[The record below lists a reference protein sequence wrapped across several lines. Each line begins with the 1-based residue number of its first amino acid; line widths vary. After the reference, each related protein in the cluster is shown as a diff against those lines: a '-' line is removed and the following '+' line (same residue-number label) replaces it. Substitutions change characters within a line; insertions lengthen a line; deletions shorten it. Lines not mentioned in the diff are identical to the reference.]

1 MIIKGKLVRAMR
13 ALIGYNLLALSRKT
27 TNKVFIKPEGM
38 SLKLTTS
45 LSQRLV
51 LTPQLRQ
58 RIEMLQMTTLELSD
72 LIQQQLLENPVL
84 EEVATQEE
92 ARELAEKILD
102 HLASADPGAAPDQ
115 PQIEASEP
123 ELGSPSSNGSGDSEV
138 LSQTYAESD
147 GDAER
152 GDGEP
157 LASADL
163 SEDSVGDE
171 LVGEEAAR
179 DAFEEIDFGR
189 EFQDYLDPGYKTQE
203 IEYKE
208 KDAPTFEQFLTRA
221 PSLADH
227 LEWQLHMSPIEGDV
241 CDAAISVIGNLDA
254 DGRLNA
260 TNEEIAAMGGWT
272 EEIVE
277 KARQAVMH
285 LDPIGCGARD
295 VRECL
300 LVQLEVR
307 GESDR
312 LAAGLISDH
321 LSDLQQH
328 KLPHLAKQI
337 GSDVDTLLSELQF
350 IRTLDPYPGRR
361 YSSEEPILISPEI
374 YIEKLDEGDED
385 YVIYFS
391 DDGSP
396 RLRVSQQYQQMLGK
410 SDVSNETK
418 SFIREKMRS
427 AVDLLRNIEHR
438 RQTIYK
444 VVESIVHRQ
453 RDFLDKGVQY
463 IKPMMLKDIAEDIGM
478 HLSTVSR
485 VVNRKY
491 AHTPQGVIE
500 LRRFFTEGMMNED
513 GEEVSTRIIK
523 LKIKKLI
530 EEEDSHSPITDDQ
543 VVKILIKDGIKL
555 SRRTVAKY
563 RDQMSIPGS
572 RERRA
577 VV

>member
-1 MIIKGKLVRAMR
+1 
-13 ALIGYNLLALSRKT
+13 
-27 TNKVFIKPEGM
+27 M

-58 RIEMLQMTTLELSD
+58 RIEMLQMTSLELSD

-84 EEVATQEE
+84 EEVPSQEE
-92 ARELAEKILD
+92 VQELAEKVLD
-102 HLASADPGAAPDQ
+102 HLASSEADASFGEAP
-115 PQIEASEP
+115 EP
-123 ELGSPSSNGSGDSEV
+123 GSPATNGSGDPDVVAAAAPGEGEFHDTV
-138 LSQTYAESD
+138 ATGEGAE
-147 GDAER
+147 
-152 GDGEP
+152 
-157 LASADL
+157 
-163 SEDSVGDE
+163 
-171 LVGEEAAR
+171 GEEGVVDEASH

-208 KDAPTFEQFLTRA
+208 DAPTFEQFLTRP
-221 PSLADH
+221 PSLAEH
-227 LEWQLHMSPIEGDV
+227 LEWQLHMSTIDPELVDP
-241 CDAAISVIGNLDA
+241 AICVIGNLNA
-254 DGRLNA
+254 DGRLAA
-260 TNEEIAAMGGWT
+260 TNEEMAAMENVS
-272 EEIVE
+272 EEVME
-277 KARQAVMH
+277 RARQAVMR
-285 LDPIGCGARD
+285 LDPVGCGARD
-295 VRECL
+295 VKECL

-307 GESDR
+307 GETDR
-312 LAAGLISDH
+312 LAAKLISEH
-321 LSDLQQH
+321 FADLQQH
-328 KLPHLAKQI
+328 KLPHLSKQI
-337 GSDVDTLLSELQF
+337 GVDVEVLLEELQF

-374 YIEKLDEGDED
+374 YIEKLDENDDE
-385 YVIYFS
+385 YIIYFA

-396 RLRVSQQYQQMLGK
+396 RLRVSAQYQQMLSQG
-410 SDVSNETK
+410 VSNETK

-444 VVESIVHRQ
+444 VVESIVQRQ
-453 RDFLDKGVQY
+453 KDFLDHGVQH

-500 LRRFFTEGMMNED
+500 LRRFFTEGMLNED
-513 GEEVSTRIIK
+513 GEEISTRIIK
-523 LKIKKLI
+523 LQIKKLI
-530 EEEDSHSPITDDQ
+530 EEEDSHNPITDDQ
-543 VVKILIKDGIKL
+543 VVKILAKDGIKL

-563 RDQMSIPGS
+563 RDQMQIPGS

>member
-1 MIIKGKLVRAMR
+1 MSVR
-13 ALIGYNLLALSRKT
+13 
-27 TNKVFIKPEGM
+27 
-38 SLKLTTS
+38 LTTS

-72 LIQQQLLENPVL
+72 LIQQQLTENPVL

-102 HLASADPGAAPDQ
+102 HMASGGELENFEAPPVEAAAP
-115 PQIEASEP
+115 
-123 ELGSPSSNGSGDSEV
+123 GSGEPSSNGSGESEIEMPF
-138 LSQTYAESD
+138 LPEAETEFAANA
-147 GDAER
+147 DAE
-152 GDGEP
+152 GASLEAGEE
-157 LASADL
+157 LAP
-163 SEDSVGDE
+163 EDS
-171 LVGEEAAR
+171 R
-179 DAFEEIDFGR
+179 DSFEEVDFGR

-203 IEYKE
+203 FEYKE
-208 KDAPTFEQFLTRA
+208 DAPTFEQFLTRA
-221 PSLADH
+221 PSLAEH
-227 LEWQLHMSPIEGDV
+227 LEWQLHMDCAEGEL
-241 CDAAISVIGNLDA
+241 CNAAEAVIGNLDQ

-260 TNEEIAAMGGWT
+260 TNEEIAAQGGWT
-272 EEIVE
+272 EEMVE
-277 KARQAVMH
+277 RARAVVMG
-285 LDPIGCGARD
+285 LEPVGCGARD

-300 LVQLEVR
+300 LAQLEAR
-307 GESDR
+307 GETER
-312 LAAGLISDH
+312 LATQLIRDH
-321 LSDLQQH
+321 LEELQQH
-328 KLPHLAKQI
+328 KLPHLSKEI
-337 GSDVDTLLSELQF
+337 GVDLETLAAELQF
-350 IRTLDPYPGRR
+350 IRTLDPFPGRR

-374 YIEKLDEGDED
+374 YIEKLEENGE
-385 YVIYFS
+385 YVIYFA

-396 RLRVSQQYQQMLGK
+396 RLRISPSYQQMLSQASVTK
-410 SDVSNETK
+410 ETRN
-418 SFIREKMRS
+418 FIKEKMRS

-438 RQTIYK
+438 RQTIYR

-453 RDFLDKGVQY
+453 REFLDHGVQS

-500 LRRFFTEGMMNED
+500 LRRFFTEGMLNEE

-523 LKIKKLI
+523 LQIKKLI
-530 EEEDSHSPITDDQ
+530 EEEDSHNPITDDQ
-543 VVKILIKDGIKL
+543 VVKILVKDGIKL

>member
-1 MIIKGKLVRAMR
+1 
-13 ALIGYNLLALSRKT
+13 
-27 TNKVFIKPEGM
+27 M

-72 LIQQQLLENPVL
+72 LIQQQILENPVL

-102 HLASADPGAAPDQ
+102 HLASSDAGATPDP
-115 PQIEASEP
+115 PQLEASEP
-123 ELGSPSSNGSGDSEV
+123 ELGSPSSNGSGDAEGV
-138 LSQTYAESD
+138 AATYAEGEGES
-147 GDAER
+147 GDVESMAAE
-152 GDGEP
+152 G
-157 LASADL
+157 L

-171 LVGEEAAR
+171 LVGDEAAR

-208 KDAPTFEQFLTRA
+208 DAPTFEQFLTRA
-221 PSLADH
+221 PSLSDH

-241 CDAAISVIGNLDA
+241 CEAAISVIGNLDA

-277 KARQAVMH
+277 AARQSVMH

-312 LAAGLISDH
+312 LAAKLISEH

-337 GSDVDTLLSELQF
+337 GNDVDTLLNELQF

-374 YIEKLDEGDED
+374 YIEKLDEDDED

-453 RDFLDKGVQY
+453 KDFLDKGVQY

>member
-1 MIIKGKLVRAMR
+1 
-13 ALIGYNLLALSRKT
+13 
-27 TNKVFIKPEGM
+27 M

-58 RIEMLQMTTLELSD
+58 RIEMLQMTSLELTD

-84 EEVATQEE
+84 EEVPSQEE
-92 ARELAEKILD
+92 VRELAEKVLD
-102 HLASADPGAAPDQ
+102 HLASADANSFEEPGGDNEPAAATQ
-115 PQIEASEP
+115 
-123 ELGSPSSNGSGDSEV
+123 NGSGDPEV
-138 LSQTYAESD
+138 VASLISAPVDVEGGEAVASGEHAEE
-147 GDAER
+147 G
-152 GDGEP
+152 G
-157 LASADL
+157 
-163 SEDSVGDE
+163 SEDGGV
-171 LVGEEAAR
+171 EEAR
-179 DAFEEIDFGR
+179 DPFEEIDFGR

-208 KDAPTFEQFLTRA
+208 DAPTFEQFLTRP
-221 PSLADH
+221 PSLAEH
-227 LEWQLHMSPIEGDV
+227 LEWQVHMTQIEPEV
-241 CDAAISVIGNLDA
+241 ADAAIAVIGNLDA
-254 DGRLNA
+254 DGRLSA
-260 TNEEIAAMGGWT
+260 TNEEIASMEKCA

-277 KARQAVMH
+277 QARQAVMR
-285 LDPIGCGARD
+285 LDPVGCGARD
-295 VRECL
+295 VKDCL

-307 GESDR
+307 GESER
-312 LAAGLISDH
+312 LATRLISDH
-321 LSDLQQH
+321 FADLQQH
-328 KLPHLAKQI
+328 RLPHLSKQI
-337 GSDVDTLLSELQF
+337 GVDVETLLEELQF

-374 YIEKLDEGDED
+374 YIEKLEENDDE
-385 YVIYFS
+385 YVIYFA

-396 RLRVSQQYQQMLGK
+396 RLRVSAQYQQMLSQG
-410 SDVSNETK
+410 VSNETK

-444 VVESIVHRQ
+444 VVESIVRRQ
-453 RDFLDKGVQY
+453 KDFLDHGVQH

-500 LRRFFTEGMMNED
+500 LRRFFTEGMLNED

-523 LKIKKLI
+523 LQIKKLI
-530 EEEDSHSPITDDQ
+530 EEEDSHNPITDDQ
-543 VVKILIKDGIKL
+543 VVKILAKDGIKL

-563 RDQMSIPGS
+563 RDQMQIPGS

>member
-1 MIIKGKLVRAMR
+1 
-13 ALIGYNLLALSRKT
+13 
-27 TNKVFIKPEGM
+27 M

-58 RIEMLQMTTLELSD
+58 RIEMLQMTTLELTD

-84 EEVATQEE
+84 EEVVTQEE
-92 ARELAEKILD
+92 AQELAEKILD
-102 HLASADPGAAPDQ
+102 HLAGSDAGATPDQ
-115 PQIEASEP
+115 AHVEATEPEP
-123 ELGSPSSNGSGDSEV
+123 ELGSPSSNGSGELEALPAAFAEGETSSEA
-138 LSQTYAESD
+138 TDIEAHETT
-147 GDAER
+147 A
-152 GDGEP
+152 P
-157 LASADL
+157 DL

-171 LVGEEAAR
+171 VVGEEAAR
-179 DAFEEIDFGR
+179 DPFEEIDFGR

-208 KDAPTFEQFLTRA
+208 DAPTFEQFLTRP

-227 LEWQLHMSPIEGDV
+227 LEWQLHMSPVKADV
-241 CDAAISVIGNLDA
+241 CEAAIIVIGNLDA

-260 TNEEIAAMGGWT
+260 TNEEIGAMGGWT
-272 EEIVE
+272 EETVEEARKIVS
-277 KARQAVMH
+277 H
-285 LDPIGCGARD
+285 LDPIGCGVRD

-300 LVQLEVR
+300 LVQLEVK

-312 LAAGLISDH
+312 LAAKLISDH
-321 LSDLQQH
+321 LADLQQH

-374 YIEKLDEGDED
+374 YIEKLDEDDED
-385 YVIYFS
+385 YVIYFA

-444 VVESIVHRQ
+444 VVESIVNRQ
-453 RDFLDKGVQY
+453 KDFLDKGVQY

-500 LRRFFTEGMMNED
+500 LRRFFTEGMLNED
-513 GEEVSTRIIK
+513 GEEISTRIIK

-530 EEEDSHSPITDDQ
+530 EEENSHSPITDDQ
-543 VVKILIKDGIKL
+543 VVKILAKDGIKL

>member
-1 MIIKGKLVRAMR
+1 
-13 ALIGYNLLALSRKT
+13 
-27 TNKVFIKPEGM
+27 M

-58 RIEMLQMTTLELSD
+58 RIEMLQMTTLELTD

-84 EEVATQEE
+84 EEVPTQEE

-102 HLASADPGAAPDQ
+102 HLASSDSEAPFESTAPPPSDV
-115 PQIEASEP
+115 
-123 ELGSPSSNGSGDSEV
+123 ELGTPASNGSGDAEV
-138 LSQTYAESD
+138 VSAVEANV
-147 GDAER
+147 DAEF
-152 GDGEP
+152 GDSFDGEMVEEGRGESG
-157 LASADL
+157 ADDVSAA
-163 SEDSVGDE
+163 ET
-171 LVGEEAAR
+171 R

-208 KDAPTFEQFLTRA
+208 DGPTFEQFLTRP

-227 LEWQLHMSPIEGDV
+227 LEWQLHMSPIAEYI
-241 CDAAISVIGNLDA
+241 CEAAICVIGNLNA

-260 TNEEIAAMGGWT
+260 TNEEIAAMGPWP
-272 EEIVE
+272 EDMVE
-277 KARQAVMH
+277 QARQVVMR
-285 LDPIGCGARD
+285 LDPVGCGARD
-295 VRECL
+295 VKECL

-307 GESDR
+307 QESDR
-312 LAAGLISDH
+312 LATRLISEH
-321 LSDLQQH
+321 LNELQQH
-328 KLPHLAKQI
+328 KLPHLSKQI
-337 GSDVDTLLSELQF
+337 GIDVDMLLNELQF

-361 YSSEEPILISPEI
+361 YSSEEPILITPEI
-374 YIEKLDEGDED
+374 YIEKLDENDED
-385 YVIYFS
+385 YIIYFA

-396 RLRVSQQYQQMLGK
+396 RLRVSQQYQQMLSQG
-410 SDVSNETK
+410 VSNETK

-444 VVESIVHRQ
+444 VVESIVNRQ
-453 RDFLDKGVQY
+453 KEFLNHGVQHL
-463 IKPMMLKDIAEDIGM
+463 KPMMLKDIAEDIGM

-513 GEEVSTRIIK
+513 GEEISTRIIK
-523 LKIKKLI
+523 LQIKKLI
-530 EEEDSHSPITDDQ
+530 EDEDSKNPITDDQ
-543 VVKILIKDGIKL
+543 VVKILAKDGIKL

-563 RDQMSIPGS
+563 RDQMQIPGS

>member
-1 MIIKGKLVRAMR
+1 
-13 ALIGYNLLALSRKT
+13 
-27 TNKVFIKPEGM
+27 M

-58 RIEMLQMTTLELSD
+58 RIEMLQMTTLELTD
-72 LIQQQLLENPVL
+72 LIQQQILENPVL
-84 EEVATQEE
+84 EEVPTQEE
-92 ARELAEKILD
+92 VGELAEKILD
-102 HLASADPGAAPDQ
+102 HLASADPGAAPDH
-115 PQIEASEP
+115 PQEGAEH
-123 ELGSPSSNGSGDSEV
+123 ELGAPSSNGSGELDS
-138 LSQTYAESD
+138 LSVYAEGEGLESEGREGA
-147 GDAER
+147 GDQNEELA
-152 GDGEP
+152 GD
-157 LASADL
+157 D
-163 SEDSVGDE
+163 
-171 LVGEEAAR
+171 VGETPR

-208 KDAPTFEQFLTRA
+208 DAPTFEQFLTRA

-227 LEWQLHMSPIEGDV
+227 LEWQLHMGPISETI
-241 CDAAISVIGNLDA
+241 CDAAINVIGNLDA
-254 DGRLNA
+254 DGRLKA
-260 TNEEIAAMGGWT
+260 TNDEIAAMGGWT

-277 KARQAVMH
+277 QARQAVML
-285 LDPIGCGARD
+285 LDPVGCGARD

-300 LVQLEVR
+300 LVQLEVK

-312 LAAGLISDH
+312 LASTLISEH
-321 LSDLQQH
+321 FADLQQH

-337 GSDVDTLLSELQF
+337 GSDVDTLMNELQF

-361 YSSEEPILISPEI
+361 YSSEEPVLISPEI
-374 YIEKLDEGDED
+374 YIEKLDEDDDE
-385 YVIYFS
+385 YVIYFA

-453 RDFLDKGVQY
+453 QDFLDKGVEY

-513 GEEVSTRIIK
+513 GEEISTRIIK

-530 EEEDSHSPITDDQ
+530 EEEDSHNPITDDQ

>member
-1 MIIKGKLVRAMR
+1 
-13 ALIGYNLLALSRKT
+13 
-27 TNKVFIKPEGM
+27 M

-58 RIEMLQMTTLELSD
+58 RIEMLQMTTLELTD
-72 LIQQQLLENPVL
+72 LIQQQMLENPVL

-92 ARELAEKILD
+92 AQELAEKILD
-102 HLASADPGAAPDQ
+102 HLANADPGSTPENSS
-115 PQIEASEP
+115 IEISEP
-123 ELGSPSSNGSGDSEV
+123 DLGSPSSNGSGDAELLSNTSSE
-138 LSQTYAESD
+138 
-147 GDAER
+147 
-152 GDGEP
+152 GEGEGLEAAGP
-157 LASADL
+157 DL
-163 SEDSVGDE
+163 SEDSIGDDM
-171 LVGEEAAR
+171 VGEEGSR
-179 DAFEEIDFGR
+179 DPFEEIDFGR
-189 EFQDYLDPGYKTQE
+189 EFQDYLDPGYKTKE

-208 KDAPTFEQFLTRA
+208 Q
-221 PSLADH
+221 
-227 LEWQLHMSPIEGDV
+227 
-241 CDAAISVIGNLDA
+241 
-254 DGRLNA
+254 
-260 TNEEIAAMGGWT
+260 
-272 EEIVE
+272 
-277 KARQAVMH
+277 ARNAVMR
-285 LDPIGCGARD
+285 LDPVGCGARD

-312 LAAGLISDH
+312 LAARLIGEH
-321 LSDLQQH
+321 LTDLQQH
-328 KLPHLAKQI
+328 KLPNLSKQTGI
-337 GSDVDTLLSELQF
+337 DVDTLLAEVQI
-350 IRTLDPYPGRR
+350 IRTLDPYPGRG
-361 YSSEEPILISPEI
+361 YSSEEPILITPEI
-374 YIEKLDEGDED
+374 YIEKLDEADQD
-385 YVIYFS
+385 YIIYFA

-396 RLRVSQQYQQMLGK
+396 RLRISQQYQQMLGQVG
-410 SDVSNETK
+410 VSNETK
-418 SFIREKMRS
+418 SFIREKVRS

-444 VVESIVHRQ
+444 VVESIVQRQ
-453 RDFLDKGVQY
+453 KEFLDKGVEY

-513 GEEVSTRIIK
+513 GEEISTRIIK

-530 EEEDSHSPITDDQ
+530 EEEDSHSPITDDH
-543 VVKILIKDGIKL
+543 VVKILSKDGIKL

-563 RDQMSIPGS
+563 RDQMHIPGS